1 MITIKDIAKAA
12 NVSIATVSMVLNK
25 KDGISTKT
33 REKVLKI
40 AEQLNYVPSASA
52 QALKT
57 KRSHTLGIII
67 GQLSNSYSTDIIAAA
82 EEVARQYGY
91 DIFICNAEL
100 SVENTIQCLRA
111 FSRRDVD
118 GILVSVSVNPEQAY
132 IDELHRLMDRGTQ
145 IVSLTR
151 NLEGC
156 GIPIVAF
163 KDDDQVCQSITR
175 LIALGHK
182 QIAMLTA
189 PKESW
194 MNQHRPSM
202 FKRVVQEYGVYN
214 EDYIIHSEIDMYKAK
229 ENAIDLLTRH
239 PEITAIYGINDMMA
253 LGILQAADQLGIK
266 VPSELSII
274 GSDGIP
280 YVNFTTPNLT
290 TIMTPRYEIG
300 KRGTKKIIDMIEGR
314 DKDYEEFIVV
324 PCTCLEGGSVSHP
337 KPEK

>member
-1 MITIKDIAKAA
+1 MITIKDIAREAK
-12 NVSIATVSMVLNK
+12 VSTATVSMVLNN

-33 REKVLKI
+33 REKVFKI
-40 AEQLNYVPSASA
+40 AEKFNYVPSASA

-57 KRSHTLGIII
+57 KKSHTLGIII

-111 FSRRDVD
+111 LSRREVD
-118 GILVSVSVNPEQAY
+118 GILVSVSMNPEQHY
-132 IDELHRLMDRGTQ
+132 VDELHRLIDSGTQ

-151 NLEGC
+151 SLEGC
-156 GIPIVAF
+156 GVPIVAF

-182 QIAMLTA
+182 NIAMLTA

-194 MNQHRPSM
+194 MHQHRPSV
-202 FKRVVQEYGVYN
+202 FKRVTQEYGVYN

-229 ENAIDLLTRH
+229 QNTIDLLTRH

-253 LGILQAADQLGIK
+253 LGILQAADELGID

-280 YVNFTTPNLT
+280 YINFTRPNLT
-290 TIMTPRYEIG
+290 SIMTPRYEIG

-314 DKDYEEFIVV
+314 DTDYEEFIVV